1 MNRAEATSRCWAEID
16 LNEICG
22 NYLRARELTG
32 GAEVICVLK
41 GNAYGLGA
49 VEVGRALMAAGARK
63 FAVASGDEAEELLDA
78 CPGAD
83 VLVLGA
89 VGEDQS
95 RRLIARGGL
104 LTLFGPEQGEQ
115 LARIARDLGRS
126 ARVHVKVD
134 TGLYRLGFT
143 GPQAADQIAEL
154 NATGLFRMEG
164 LFTHLALHSR
174 AADEA
179 QFARFDAVREALA
192 DRGVYFPCVHAL
204 DSIGMVRYPERT
216 MDAVRL
222 GAWLYGVRP
231 ARYERDLCRPVAKF
245 KARVA
250 QLRDV
255 PAGELIGY
263 DDDHPLNHDAR
274 IATLTAGYLD
284 GVPRLNNAGE
294 VSIRGRR
301 APVVGLVCMDQM
313 MVDVSGIPG
322 VQPGDEVTFLG
333 DEISINEY
341 AAWGHLNR
349 NEALG
354 RIGRRV
360 TRVYRWKD
368 GEFFANGVS
377 GR

>member
-231 ARYERDLCRPVAKF
+231 ARYERDLCRPVAKL

-360 TRVYRWKD
+360 TRVYLWKD

>member
-1 MNRAEATSRCWAEID
+1 MNRTEATSRCWAEID

-179 QFARFDAVREALA
+179 QL
-192 DRGVYFPCVHAL
+192 
-204 DSIGMVRYPERT
+204 S
-216 MDAVRL
+216 
-222 GAWLYGVRP
+222 
-231 ARYERDLCRPVAKF
+231 
-245 KARVA
+245 
-250 QLRDV
+250 
-255 PAGELIGY
+255 LI
-263 DDDHPLNHDAR
+263 H
-274 IATLTAGYLD
+274 I
-284 GVPRLNNAGE
+284 
-294 VSIRGRR
+294 
-301 APVVGLVCMDQM
+301 
-313 MVDVSGIPG
+313 
-322 VQPGDEVTFLG
+322 
-333 DEISINEY
+333 
-341 AAWGHLNR
+341 
-349 NEALG
+349 
-354 RIGRRV
+354 
-360 TRVYRWKD
+360 
-368 GEFFANGVS
+368 
-377 GR
+377 